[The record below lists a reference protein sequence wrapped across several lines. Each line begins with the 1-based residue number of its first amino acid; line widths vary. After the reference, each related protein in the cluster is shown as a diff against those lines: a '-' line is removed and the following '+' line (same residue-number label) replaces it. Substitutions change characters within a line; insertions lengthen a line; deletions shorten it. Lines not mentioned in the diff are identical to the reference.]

1 MKERTTRFDSMVEE
15 EEKKKN
21 DKKTNPFERSNQN
34 LKRASDNKK
43 TPDVQDKDGL
53 QGTLESFEMN
63 EKNAADMIVQKD
75 IGEGS
80 ENIKNVQDKSKDS
93 VSKRLNIS
101 DIIDDTKRV
110 KKKGGRSRTFYM
122 QDSMYDKL
130 ASVAERQGI
139 KPSQLLHIILDNVLE
154 KM

>member
-1 MKERTTRFDSMVEE
+1 MGERTTRFDSMVEQ

-21 DKKTNPFERSNQN
+21 NKKVNPFEKSTQN
-34 LKRASDNKK
+34 LKRASDNK
-43 TPDVQDKDGL
+43 TPDVQDNTGM
-53 QGTLESFEMN
+53 QN
-63 EKNAADMIVQKD
+63 ENVADTAVQ
-75 IGEGS
+75 
-80 ENIKNVQDKSKDS
+80 ENIEKAPEDARDKAEDS

-130 ASVAERQGI
+130 ASVAEKQGI

>member
-1 MKERTTRFDSMVEE
+1 MGERTTRFDSMVEQ
-15 EEKKKN
+15 EEKKKS
-21 DKKTNPFERSNQN
+21 DKKINPFERSNQN
-34 LKRASDNKK
+34 LKRASDNK
-43 TPDVQDKDGL
+43 TSDIQDNTGM
-53 QGTLESFEMN
+53 QN
-63 EKNAADMIVQKD
+63 ENVADTAAQKNIEKA
-75 IGEGS
+75 S
-80 ENIKNVQDKSKDS
+80 EDARNKAKNS
-93 VSKRLNIS
+93 VSKKLNIS

-130 ASVAERQGI
+130 ASVAEKQGI

>member
-1 MKERTTRFDSMVEE
+1 MAERKTRFDSMVEE

-21 DKKTNPFERSNQN
+21 DKKGNPFERSNQN
-34 LKRASDNKK
+34 LKRASDNKMYDEQDNVGQQDGVRLSDK
-43 TPDVQDKDGL
+43 NVNDTIDVIVE
-53 QGTLESFEMN
+53 TN
-63 EKNAADMIVQKD
+63 IEK
-75 IGEGS
+75 GS
-80 ENIKNVQDKSKDS
+80 ESIQGKAKDS

-122 QDSMYDKL
+122 RDSMYDKL
-130 ASVAERQGI
+130 ASVAEQQGI
-139 KPSQLLHIILDNVLE
+139 KPSQLLHIILENVLN

>member
-1 MKERTTRFDSMVEE
+1 MAERTTRFDSMVEK
-15 EEKKKN
+15 EEKKKQ
-21 DKKTNPFERSNQN
+21 DKRGNPFERSTKN
-34 LKRASDNKK
+34 LKRASDNKMA
-43 TPDVQDKDGL
+43 DVRNDVGQQGGIEPLDTDVKD
-53 QGTLESFEMN
+53 T
-63 EKNAADMIVQKD
+63 ADAI
-75 IGEGS
+75 
-80 ENIKNVQDKSKDS
+80 ENIEKEPGDARDKAKDS
-93 VSKRLNIS
+93 VSRRLNIS

-130 ASVAERQGI
+130 ASVAEKQGV

>member
-1 MKERTTRFDSMVEE
+1 MTERTTRFDSMVEQ
-15 EEKKKN
+15 EEK
-21 DKKTNPFERSNQN
+21 KKTNPFERSTQK
-34 LKRASDNKK
+34 LKRASDNKTLDAQNDTGASNK
-43 TPDVQDKDGL
+43 NVTDTTAREDIEKAPEGAQDK
-53 QGTLESFEMN
+53 
-63 EKNAADMIVQKD
+63 A
-75 IGEGS
+75 
-80 ENIKNVQDKSKDS
+80 KDS
-93 VSKRLNIS
+93 VSKRLDIS

-130 ASVAERQGI
+130 ASVAEKQGI

>member
-1 MKERTTRFDSMVEE
+1 MGERTTRFDSMVEQ
-15 EEKKKN
+15 EEKKKS

-34 LKRASDNKK
+34 LKRASDNK
-43 TPDVQDKDGL
+43 TQDIQDDTGIKNEESTIIQESIRKD
-53 QGTLESFEMN
+53 
-63 EKNAADMIVQKD
+63 
-75 IGEGS
+75 S
-80 ENIKNVQDKSKDS
+80 ENIQDKAKDS

-122 QDSMYDKL
+122 QDAMYDKL
-130 ASVAERQGI
+130 AFVAEKQGI

>member
-1 MKERTTRFDSMVEE
+1 MAERTTRFDSMVEQ
-15 EEKKKN
+15 EEK
-21 DKKTNPFERSNQN
+21 KKTNPFERSNQN
-34 LKRASDNKK
+34 LKRASDNKA
-43 TPDVQDKDGL
+43 PDVEDGAETQNENVADTAAQENIEKAPEDAQDK
-53 QGTLESFEMN
+53 
-63 EKNAADMIVQKD
+63 A
-75 IGEGS
+75 
-80 ENIKNVQDKSKDS
+80 KDS

-130 ASVAERQGI
+130 ASVAEKQGI